1 VKAALA
7 AAAVLAIATT
17 ARADDDKPEYQHMTF
32 AEVGDQLTVTLERPN
47 GIGKLFSPAD
57 LGRLSAGLP
66 TTVVI
71 RVWITR
77 RDSTDVVT
85 EQLFVRSSVFDVWD
99 EYYTLVLDQKARRT
113 TTTVKLR
120 TEALKW
126 LTRIEDVPIA
136 RLDVLPIN
144 DVFVLQMLVELNPVS
159 NEELAEVRRRL
170 SQGNGGGIDRGGALF
185 GSFVSVFYNPKI
197 ASEDRVLR
205 IHSQPFFRPPL

>member
-1 VKAALA
+1 
-7 AAAVLAIATT
+7 
-17 ARADDDKPEYQHMTF
+17 
-32 AEVGDQLTVTLERPN
+32 
-47 GIGKLFSPAD
+47 
-57 LGRLSAGLP
+57 
-66 TTVVI
+66 VVI

-77 RDSTDVVT
+77 RDSTDVVA

-99 EYYTLVLDQKARRT
+99 EYYTLVLDQKGRRA

-120 TEALKW
+120 SEALKW
-126 LTRIEDVPIA
+126 LTKIEDIPIA

-205 IHSQPFFRPPL
+205 IRSQPFFRPPL